1 MVAVENGNRF
11 GWRGRPAKA
20 ADASS
25 ASSGAPLAPSA
36 EAHVGTHAEDVA
48 PAPAMLEVSG
58 LAFSYGDAPVLSGID
73 LRVSRGTCTCL
84 MGVNG
89 CGKSTLI
96 DCVLGENRPASGQV
110 LIDGRPTAQL
120 RPRQMAQLASYV
132 PQVHERSFPYTVEQI
147 VAMGLAA
154 DAGWGAPDAE
164 GMARVDEALAGCGI
178 AHLAQRPY
186 TALSGGQMQM
196 TLLARALVQD
206 APLVLMDEPTAH
218 LDFRNELVFLETVER
233 LVLER
238 GVTVLMA
245 THAPNQAFHLAAA
258 GVSTRVAVMDG
269 GRVVAEGAPRQV
281 LTEEMLASVF
291 GIEARLVE
299 ASGRDEGERTLRQIV
314 PVRSMAPTGTMG
326 KTRDVATTAASRV
339 QKGDCDER

>member
-1 MVAVENGNRF
+1 MVAHSDE
-11 GWRGRPAKA
+11 RGAGGA
-20 ADASS
+20 ADE
-25 ASSGAPLAPSA
+25 PML
-36 EAHVGTHAEDVA
+36 DVR
-48 PAPAMLEVSG
+48 G
-58 LAFSYGDAPVLSGID
+58 LSFSFGEQLVLSGVD
-73 LRVSRGTCTCL
+73 LRVRRGTCTCL

-96 DCVLGENRPASGQV
+96 DCVLGENRPASGCV
-110 LIDGRPTAQL
+110 FIDGRPTAEL
-120 RPRQMAQLASYV
+120 RPRQLAQLASYV

-147 VAMGLAA
+147 VAMGLTASG
-154 DAGWGAPDAE
+154 GWGSPDAE
-164 GMARVDEALAGCGI
+164 DMARVDEALAGCGI
-178 AHLAQRPY
+178 VHLAQRPY

-218 LDFRNELVFLETVER
+218 LDFRNELVFLEMVEK

-245 THAPNQAFHLAAA
+245 THAPNQAFHLAAS

-281 LTEEMLASVF
+281 LTEDMLAHVF
-291 GIEARLVE
+291 GIRARLVE
-299 ASGRDEGERTLRQIV
+299 APGRAEGERMLRQIV
-314 PVRSMAPTGTMG
+314 PVRTIALGEDAPECAAVLG
-326 KTRDVATTAASRV
+326 KGWENEKDDADCGVAHTEGVR
-339 QKGDCDER
+339 DER

>member
-1 MVAVENGNRF
+1 MVMRSERAAGVRGQADDVAVRTAGPE
-11 GWRGRPAKA
+11 
-20 ADASS
+20 
-25 ASSGAPLAPSA
+25 
-36 EAHVGTHAEDVA
+36 T
-48 PAPAMLEVSG
+48 MLGVRG
-58 LAFSYGDAPVLSGID
+58 LAFGYGEHAVLSGID

-96 DCVLGENRPASGQV
+96 DCILGENRPHAGEV
-110 LIDGRPTAQL
+110 LVAGRPIADM
-120 RPRQMAQLASYV
+120 RPRDAARYVSYV

-147 VAMGLAA
+147 VSMGLTAA
-154 DAGWGAPDAE
+154 DGGWGSPGPD
-164 GMARVDEALAGCGI
+164 GLARVDEALDGCGI

-186 TALSGGQMQM
+186 TSLSGGEMQM

-233 LVLER
+233 LVLQR

-245 THAPNQAFHLAAA
+245 THAPNQAFHLAAS

-269 GRVVAEGAPRQV
+269 GRVACEGSPREV
-281 LTEEMLASVF
+281 LTEEVLARVF
-291 GIEARLVE
+291 GIEARLME
-299 ASGRDEGERTLRQIV
+299 AEPKAAGERLLRQIV
-314 PVRSMAPTGTMG
+314 PVRTIARGAEHEG
-326 KTRDVATTAASRV
+326 GSR
-339 QKGDCDER
+339 

>member
-1 MVAVENGNRF
+1 MLDVRGVE
-11 GWRGRPAKA
+11 
-20 ADASS
+20 
-25 ASSGAPLAPSA
+25 
-36 EAHVGTHAEDVA
+36 
-48 PAPAMLEVSG
+48 
-58 LAFSYGDAPVLSGID
+58 FSYGDVPVLSGVD
-73 LRVSRGTCTCL
+73 LQVRRGTCTCL

-96 DCVLGENRPASGQV
+96 DCVLGENRPAAGQV
-110 LIDGRPTAQL
+110 LVDGRPTAQL
-120 RPRQMAQLASYV
+120 RPRQLAQLASYV

-154 DAGWGAPDAE
+154 GSGFGAPGPDE
-164 GMARVDEALAGCGI
+164 MARVDEALAGCGI
-178 AHLAQRPY
+178 AHMAQRPY

-238 GVTVLMA
+238 GTTVLMA

-281 LTEEMLASVF
+281 LSEQLLADVF
-291 GIEARLVE
+291 GISARLVE
-299 ASGRDEGERTLRQIV
+299 APGRTSGERMLRQIV
-314 PVRSMAPTGTMG
+314 PVRTIAAGAGARADAPDAGAQQHAG
-326 KTRDVATTAASRV
+326 ASQAGCPACGGVAGTRDEAEAEGVGQAEAEGAGQAGSEGAGHGPGNAT
-339 QKGDCDER
+339 GGLE